1 VSTQGRPSWYRPLPM
16 PAIHIRGGRLIDPRQ
31 GTDDELDVIVQ
42 DGRVARIGKGLDTPT
57 GALVCDAR
65 GKIVAPGLVDLHAH
79 LREPGEEG
87 KETIETGSNAAA
99 SGGFTTVCAMPNT
112 HPPNDCRAI
121 TMLVRTRARE
131 LGGVRVLPV
140 GAITR
145 GLQGEQLADF
155 GELKEAGV
163 VALSD
168 DGRCVMNARLM
179 RRALEY
185 GRTFDLPIV
194 QHAEDHEL
202 SRGGAMNE
210 GAVST
215 RAGIPGQPAEAEE
228 IIVARDLILVEMT
241 GARYHVA
248 HASTARTVA
257 MVREAKARGLPVTC
271 EVTPHHLTLTDE
283 ACAGYD
289 TSTKMYPPLRTQAD
303 VDALAVGLADG
314 TIDAI
319 ATDHAPH
326 SKNAKQVEFD
336 CAAFGVIGLE
346 TALSIALSLVASGA
360 LSLRDAIERLTW
372 GPARTFKLQAGT
384 MPEGAVADVVVIDP
398 DLEWTVV
405 AEDIESKSKN
415 TPFLGRKMR
424 GRAVLTLAAGA
435 VLCDRVEVTHSATP
449 LAPPSGML
457 GPRGDLS

>member
-1 VSTQGRPSWYRPLPM
+1 MHGF
-16 PAIHIRGGRLIDPRQ
+16 HIRGGRVIDPRQ
-31 GTDDELDVIVQ
+31 GVDDELDVIVQ
-42 DGRVARIGKGLDTPT
+42 DGRIARIGKGLATPT

-65 GKIVAPGLVDLHAH
+65 GKIVSPGFVDLHAH

-87 KETIETGSNAAA
+87 KETIETGSASAA

-112 HPPNDCRAI
+112 QPPNDCRAI
-121 TMLVRTRARE
+121 TMLIKTRARE
-131 LGGVRVLPV
+131 VGGVHVFPI

-145 GLQGEQLADF
+145 GLAGEQLADF

-168 DGRCVMNARLM
+168 DGKCVMNARLM

-210 GAVST
+210 GAAST

-257 MVREAKARGLPVTC
+257 MVRDAKARGLPVTC
-271 EVTPHHLTLTDE
+271 EVTPHHLALTDE

-303 VDALAVGLADG
+303 VDALVAGLADG

-326 SKNAKQVEFD
+326 SANSKQLEFD
-336 CAAFGVIGLE
+336 CAAFGIIGLE
-346 TALSIALSLVASGA
+346 TALPIALGLVSRGV
-360 LSLRDAIERLTW
+360 LPLGEVIERLTW
-372 GPARTFKLQAGT
+372 GPARTFKLNAGT
-384 MPEGAVADVVVIDP
+384 MPEGAVADLVVIDP
-398 DLEWTVV
+398 ALEWVV
-405 AEDIESKSKN
+405 TAEDTSSKSKN
-415 TPFLGRKMR
+415 SPFLGKTMR
-424 GRAVLTLAAGA
+424 GRAVFTLAAGVA
-435 VLCDRVEVTHSATP
+435 LCDRIEVT
-449 LAPPSGML
+449 
-457 GPRGDLS
+457 

>member
-1 VSTQGRPSWYRPLPM
+1 VSASF
-16 PAIHIRGGRLIDPRQ
+16 HIRGGRVIDPRN
-31 GTDDELDVIVQ
+31 GVDDELDVIVQ
-42 DGRVARIGKGLDTPT
+42 DGKIARIGKGLVTPSSVHG
-57 GALVCDAR
+57 GALLVDGR

-112 HPPNDCRAI
+112 VPPNDCRAI
-121 TMLVRTRARE
+121 TMLIRTRARE
-131 LGGVRVLPV
+131 VGGVHVHPI
-140 GAITR
+140 GAVTR
-145 GLQGEQLADF
+145 GLLGEHLADF

-168 DGRCVMNARLM
+168 DGKCVMNARLM

-194 QHAEDHEL
+194 QHAEDHNL
-202 SRGGAMNE
+202 SHGGAMNE
-210 GAVST
+210 GPTAT

-228 IIVARDLILVEMT
+228 VIVARDLILVEMT

-257 MVREAKARGLPVTC
+257 MVRDAKARGLPVTC
-271 EVTPHHLTLTDE
+271 EVTPHHLALTDE
-283 ACAGYD
+283 ACGAYD
-289 TSTKMYPPLRTQAD
+289 TSTKMYPPLRTRGD
-303 VDALAVGLADG
+303 VDALAAALADG

-326 SKNAKQVEFD
+326 SPNAKNLEFD

-346 TALSIALSLVASGA
+346 TAVPIALSLVSRGVLPLA
-360 LSLRDAIERLTW
+360 RAIERLTW
-372 GPARTFKLQAGT
+372 GPARAFKLHAGA
-384 MPEGAVADVVVIDP
+384 MQEGAVADVVVIDP
-398 DLEWTVV
+398 ECEWTVT
-405 AEDIESKSKN
+405 AEDTASKSKN
-415 TPFLGRKMR
+415 SPFLGQSMR
-424 GRAVLTLAAGA
+424 GRAVLTLCAGVA
-435 VLCDRVEVTHSATP
+435 LCDRLDVTRTHGTP
-449 LAPPSGML
+449 QWGAP
-457 GPRGDLS
+457 

>member
-1 VSTQGRPSWYRPLPM
+1 MHAFHV
-16 PAIHIRGGRLIDPRQ
+16 RGGRLIDPRQ
-31 GTDDELDVIVQ
+31 GVDDELDVIVQ
-42 DGRVARIGKGLDTPT
+42 DGRITRIGKGLATPT

-65 GKIVAPGLVDLHAH
+65 GKIVAPGFVDLHAH

-87 KETIETGSNAAA
+87 KETIESGGNAAA

-112 HPPNDCRAI
+112 QPPNDCRAI
-121 TMLVRTRARE
+121 TMLVKTRARE
-131 LGGVRVLPV
+131 LGGVHVHPI

-145 GLQGEQLADF
+145 GLLGEHLSDF

-168 DGRCVMNARLM
+168 DGKCVMNARIM

-194 QHAEDHEL
+194 QHAEDHDL
-202 SRGGAMNE
+202 SHGGSMNE
-210 GAVST
+210 GATST

-248 HASTARTVA
+248 HVSTAKTVA
-257 MVREAKARGLPVTC
+257 MVRDAKARGLPVTC
-271 EVTPHHLTLTDE
+271 EVTPHHLVLTDE
-283 ACAGYD
+283 ACAHYD
-289 TSTKMYPPLRTQAD
+289 TSTKMYPPLRTRHD
-303 VDALAVGLADG
+303 IDALRAALADG

-326 SKNAKQVEFD
+326 SANAKNLEFD

-346 TALSIALSLVASGA
+346 TALPIALSILP
-360 LSLRDAIERLTW
+360 LEKAIERLTW
-372 GPARTFKLQAGT
+372 GPAHTFKLHAGT
-384 MPEGAVADVVVIDP
+384 MPEGSCADLVVIDP
-398 DLEWTVV
+398 NLEWVV
-405 AEDIESKSKN
+405 TEEDTQSKSKN
-415 TPFLGRKMR
+415 SPFLGKTMR
-424 GRAVLTLAAGA
+424 GRAVLTIAQGTA
-435 VLCDRVEVTHSATP
+435 LCDRSKVLP
-449 LAPPSGML
+449 
-457 GPRGDLS
+457 

>member
-1 VSTQGRPSWYRPLPM
+1 MT
-16 PAIHIRGGRLIDPRQ
+16 AIHIRGGRLLDPRQ

-65 GKIVAPGLVDLHAH
+65 GKIVAPGFVDLHAH

-99 SGGFTTVCAMPNT
+99 SGGFTTLCAMPNT

-121 TMLVRTRARE
+121 TMLIRTRARE
-131 LGGVRVLPV
+131 IGGVRVLPI

-145 GLQGEQLADF
+145 GLAGEQLADF

-168 DGRCVMNARLM
+168 DGKCVMNARLM

-194 QHAEDHEL
+194 QHAEDHDL
-202 SRGGAMNE
+202 SAGGSMNE
-210 GAVST
+210 GAVAT
-215 RAGIPGQPAEAEE
+215 RAGIPAQPAEAEE

-248 HASTARTVA
+248 HASTARTIA
-257 MVREAKARGLPVTC
+257 LVRDAKARGLPVTC
-271 EVTPHHLTLTDE
+271 EVTPHHLTLTE
-283 ACAGYD
+283 AACATYD

-303 VDALAVGLADG
+303 VDALAAGLADG

-326 SKNAKQVEFD
+326 SKNVKQVEFD

-346 TALSIALSLVASGA
+346 TALPIALDLARRGV

-372 GPARTFKLQAGT
+372 GPARTFKIHGGT
-384 MPEGAVADVVVIDP
+384 MPEGSVADVVVIDP
-398 DLEWTVV
+398 ETEWVV
-405 AEDIESKSKN
+405 TAEDILSKGKN
-415 TPFLGRKMR
+415 TPFLGKKMR
-424 GRAVLTLAAGA
+424 GRAVLTLAGGA
-435 VLCDRVEVTHSATP
+435 VLCDRLDVTRAATP
-449 LAPPSGML
+449 LAPPSRA
-457 GPRGDLS
+457 RGLS

>member
-1 VSTQGRPSWYRPLPM
+1 M

-65 GKIVAPGLVDLHAH
+65 GKIVAPGFVDLHAH

-121 TMLVRTRARE
+121 TMLIRTRARE
-131 LGGVRVLPV
+131 IGGVHVLPI
-140 GAITR
+140 GAISR
-145 GLQGEQLADF
+145 GLQGEHLSDI

-194 QHAEDHEL
+194 QHAEDHHL
-202 SRGGAMNE
+202 SQGGSMNE
-210 GAVST
+210 GAVAT
-215 RAGIPGQPAEAEE
+215 RAGIPAQPAEAEE
-228 IIVARDLILVEMT
+228 IIVARDIILVEMT

-248 HASTARTVA
+248 HASTARTIA
-257 MVREAKARGLPVTC
+257 MVRDAKARGLPITC
-271 EVTPHHLTLTDE
+271 EVTPHHLLLTED
-283 ACAGYD
+283 ACAAYD
-289 TSTKMYPPLRTQAD
+289 TSTKMYPPLRTKAD
-303 VDALAVGLADG
+303 VDALAQGLADG

-346 TALSIALSLVASGA
+346 TALPIALSLVSRGL
-360 LSLRDAIERLTW
+360 LSLRDAVERLTW
-372 GPARTFKLQAGT
+372 GPARTFKLHAGT
-384 MPEGAVADVVVIDP
+384 MPEGSIADLVVFDP
-398 DLEWTVV
+398 ELEWTVT
-405 AEDIESKSKN
+405 AEDILSKGKN
-415 TPFLGRKMR
+415 SPFLGKTMR

-435 VLCDRVEVTHSATP
+435 VLCDRLDVTRAATP
-449 LAPPSGML
+449 LAPPSRAQG
-457 GPRGDLS
+457 LS

>member
-1 VSTQGRPSWYRPLPM
+1 V
-16 PAIHIRGGRLIDPRQ
+16 
-31 GTDDELDVIVQ
+31 DDELDVIVQ

-57 GALVCDAR
+57 NALVCDAR
-65 GKIVAPGLVDLHAH
+65 GKIVAPGFVDLHAH

-87 KETIETGSNAAA
+87 KETIESGSLAAA

-112 HPPNDCRAI
+112 QPPNDCRAI
-121 TMLVRTRARE
+121 TMLIRTRARE
-131 LGGVRVLPV
+131 VAGVHVHPI
-140 GAITR
+140 GAISR
-145 GLQGEQLADF
+145 GLQGEHLADI

-194 QHAEDHEL
+194 QHAEDHHL
-202 SRGGAMNE
+202 SHGGAMNE

-257 MVREAKARGLPVTC
+257 MVRDAKARGLPVTC
-271 EVTPHHLTLTDE
+271 EVTPHHLALTDE
-283 ACAGYD
+283 ACAAYD
-289 TSTKMYPPLRTQAD
+289 TSTKMYPPLRTLAD
-303 VDALAVGLADG
+303 TEALARGLADG
-314 TIDAI
+314 TVDAI

-326 SKNAKQVEFD
+326 SSTVKQLEFD

-346 TALSIALSLVASGA
+346 TALPIALSLVARGVMPLQA
-360 LSLRDAIERLTW
+360 AIERLTW
-372 GPARTFKLQAGT
+372 GPARTFKLAAGT
-384 MPEGAVADVVVIDP
+384 MPEGSVADVVVIDP
-398 DLEWTVV
+398 DLEWTVT
-405 AEDIESKSKN
+405 ADDTASKSKN
-415 TPFLGRKMR
+415 TPFLGKKMR
-424 GRAVLTLAAGA
+424 GRAILTIAAGK
-435 VLCDRVEVTHSATP
+435 VLFDRARVT
-449 LAPPSGML
+449 G
-457 GPRGDLS
+457 

>member
-1 VSTQGRPSWYRPLPM
+1 MQ
-16 PAIHIRGGRLIDPRQ
+16 AIHIRGGRLIDPRQ

-42 DGRVARIGKGLDTPT
+42 DGRVARIGKGLDTPS
-57 GALVCDAR
+57 GALLCDAR
-65 GKIVAPGLVDLHAH
+65 GKIVAPGFVDLHAH

-112 HPPNDCRAI
+112 NPPNDCRAI
-121 TMLVRTRARE
+121 TMLIHTRARE
-131 LGGVRVLPV
+131 IGGVRVLPI

-145 GLQGEQLADF
+145 GLAGEHLADF

-168 DGRCVMNARLM
+168 DGKCVMNARLM

-185 GRTFDLPIV
+185 GRSFDLPIV
-194 QHAEDHEL
+194 QHAEDHNL
-202 SRGGAMNE
+202 SLGGAMNE
-210 GAVST
+210 GAVAT
-215 RAGIPGQPAEAEE
+215 RAGIPAQPAEAEE

-257 MVREAKARGLPVTC
+257 LVREAKSRGLPVTC
-271 EVTPHHLTLTDE
+271 EVTPHHLVLTED
-283 ACAGYD
+283 ACATYD
-289 TSTKMYPPLRTQAD
+289 THTKMYPPLRTRAD
-303 VDALAVGLADG
+303 VAALAAGLADG

-346 TALSIALSLVASGA
+346 TALPIALAVLPV
-360 LSLRDAIERLTW
+360 RDAIERLTW
-372 GPARTFKLQAGT
+372 GPARAFKIHGGT
-384 MPEGAVADVVVIDP
+384 MPEGATADVVVIDP
-398 DLEWTVV
+398 ELEWTVA
-405 AEDIESKSKN
+405 AEDIASKSKN
-415 TPFLGRKMR
+415 TPFLGKKMR
-424 GRAVLTLAAGA
+424 GRAVLTVAAGQI
-435 VLCDRVEVTHSATP
+435 LCDRCDVLRSVT
-449 LAPPSGML
+449 PS
-457 GPRGDLS
+457 PRGVA

>member
-1 VSTQGRPSWYRPLPM
+1 MALAS
-16 PAIHIRGGRLIDPRQ
+16 IHIRGGRLIDPRQ

-65 GKIVAPGLVDLHAH
+65 GKIVAPGFVDLHAH

-87 KETIETGSNAAA
+87 KETIESGSNAAA
-99 SGGFTTVCAMPNT
+99 SGGFTTLCAMPNT

-121 TMLVRTRARE
+121 TMLIRTRARE
-131 LGGVRVLPV
+131 IGGVRVLPI
-140 GAITR
+140 GAISR
-145 GLQGEQLADF
+145 GLAGEQLADF

-168 DGRCVMNARLM
+168 DGKCVMNARLM

-185 GRTFDLPIV
+185 ARTFDLPIV
-194 QHAEDHEL
+194 QHAEDQHL
-202 SRGGAMNE
+202 SAGGSMNE

-257 MVREAKARGLPVTC
+257 MVRDAKARGLPVTC
-271 EVTPHHLTLTDE
+271 EVTPHHLVLTEE
-283 ACAGYD
+283 ACSTYD

-303 VDALAVGLADG
+303 VDALAAGLADG
-314 TIDAI
+314 TVDAI

-346 TALSIALSLVASGA
+346 TALPIALSLVSRGV
-360 LSLRDAIERLTW
+360 LSLGDAIERLTW
-372 GPARTFKLQAGT
+372 GPARTFKIHGGT
-384 MPEGAVADVVVIDP
+384 MPEGSIADVVVVDP
-398 DLEWTVV
+398 DLEWQVTPD
-405 AEDIESKSKN
+405 DILSKGRN
-415 TPFLGRKMR
+415 TPFLGKTMR
-424 GRAVLTLAAGA
+424 GRAVLTLAAGT
-435 VLCDRVEVTHSATP
+435 VLCDRLEVTRSATP
-449 LAPPSGML
+449 LAPPSRA
-457 GPRGDLS
+457 RGLS

>member
-1 VSTQGRPSWYRPLPM
+1 MTAQ

-31 GTDDELDVIVQ
+31 GVDDELDVIVQ
-42 DGRVARIGKGLDTPT
+42 DGRIARIGKGLDTPT
-57 GALVCDAR
+57 GGLVCDAR
-65 GKIVAPGLVDLHAH
+65 GKIVAPGFVDLHAH

-87 KETIETGSNAAA
+87 KETIESGSAAAA

-112 HPPNDCRAI
+112 QPPNDCRAI
-121 TMLVRTRARE
+121 TMLIRTRARE
-131 LGGVRVLPV
+131 VGGVHVHPI
-140 GAITR
+140 GAISR
-145 GLQGEQLADF
+145 NLQGEHLADI

-194 QHAEDHEL
+194 QHAEDHHL
-202 SRGGAMNE
+202 SHGGSMNE
-210 GAVST
+210 GTVAT
-215 RAGIPGQPAEAEE
+215 RVGIPGQPAEAEE

-248 HASTARTVA
+248 HASTARTLA
-257 MVREAKARGLPVTC
+257 MVRDAKARGLPVTC

-303 VDALAVGLADG
+303 VEALARGLADG
-314 TIDAI
+314 TVDAI

-326 SKNAKQVEFD
+326 SATSKQLEFD

-346 TALSIALSLVASGA
+346 TALPIALSLVSRGVLPLAQ
-360 LSLRDAIERLTW
+360 AIERLTW
-372 GPARTFKLQAGT
+372 GPARTFKLPAGT
-384 MPEGAVADVVVIDP
+384 MPEGACADVVVIDP
-398 DLEWTVV
+398 DVTWTVT
-405 AEDIESKSKN
+405 ADDTMSASKN
-415 TPFLGRKMR
+415 TPFLGQVMR
-424 GRAVLTLAAGA
+424 GRAILTLAAGK
-435 VLCDRVEVTHSATP
+435 VLCDRARVVT
-449 LAPPSGML
+449 
-457 GPRGDLS
+457 